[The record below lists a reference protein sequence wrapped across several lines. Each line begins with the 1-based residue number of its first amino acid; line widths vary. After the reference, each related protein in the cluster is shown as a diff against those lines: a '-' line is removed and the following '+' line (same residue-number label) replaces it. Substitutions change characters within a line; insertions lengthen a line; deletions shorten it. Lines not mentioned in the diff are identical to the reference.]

1 MIALIDYG
9 VGNIRNVYR
18 ALTEIGMPVEI
29 TRDPAAVRRSE
40 AIILPGVGAYR
51 DAMENLRA
59 TGLIPC
65 LAESVQQGKWL
76 LGICLGMQLLF
87 EGSDEG
93 GDYAGLGWLPGR
105 IVRLETALKIPHM
118 GWNQLELTRPD
129 PVTANLGEHPSV
141 YFVHSYCLK
150 TQDPDLVLATADY
163 DGPVPAIVRRGSV
176 LGMQFHPEKSG
187 AVGLQ
192 LLKNFKEMIR

>member
-18 ALTEIGMPVEI
+18 AMNEIGLEVEI
-29 TRDPAAVRRSE
+29 TRDPEVINRSQ

-65 LAESVQQGKWL
+65 LEENIRQGKVL

-87 EGSDEG
+87 ESSTEG
-93 GDYAGLGWLPGR
+93 GDYQGLGWLPGR
-105 IVRLETALKIPHM
+105 IVRFETDLKIPHM
-118 GWNQLELTRPD
+118 GWNRLALVKPD
-129 PVTANLGEHPSV
+129 PITAELGSDPSV
-141 YFVHSYCLK
+141 YFVHSYYLE
-150 TQDPDLVLATADY
+150 TEEPEMILATAEYGID
-163 DGPVPAIVRRGSV
+163 VPAVVRKGN
-176 LGMQFHPEKSG
+176 LIGMQFHPEKSG
-187 AVGLQ
+187 AVGLR
-192 LLKNFKEMIR
+192 LLQNFKEMIQ